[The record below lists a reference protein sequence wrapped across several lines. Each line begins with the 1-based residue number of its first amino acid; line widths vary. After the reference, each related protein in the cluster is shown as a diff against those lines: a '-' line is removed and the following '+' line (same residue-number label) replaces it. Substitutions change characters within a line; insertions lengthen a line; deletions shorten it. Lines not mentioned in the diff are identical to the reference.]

1 MTLGVINWA
10 IMILFL
16 VAGAGKAILDPKTEA
31 ERQLSA
37 ALVEPEEG
45 RLNWFLDRA
54 AATEHPKH

>member
-1 MTLGVINWA
+1 
-10 IMILFL
+10 LFL